1 MVNDKTVTESIAF
14 NRALKLM
21 GNRFEITVVADDE
34 DWANECIEAG
44 IAEIRRIEK
53 LLTTFSDDSET
64 SLINKNAGIE
74 PVAVSAETFNL
85 IERSVRISKITQGA
99 FDITYGSVDKHLWN
113 FDVNMKSL
121 PDKETAHKLVRLIN
135 YRNIILDAE
144 NLTVFLKEVGMRT
157 GFGGIGKGY
166 AAENDN
172 EMETAVKIIGLKK
185 FYLSGMAGVGL
196 DYNFYKNLSADFSP
210 TFRFALNPINRGI
223 PVKSFPNSFGFSM
236 GLKLKL

>member
-185 FYLSGMAGVGL
+185 FYLSGI
-196 DYNFYKNLSADFSP
+196 DFSLDKYSILICTLP
-210 TFRFALNPINRGI
+210 D
-223 PVKSFPNSFGFSM
+223 
-236 GLKLKL
+236 